1 MRQEIVEWVA
11 SILHV
16 EVTFPPKK
24 DVWIEPKDRE
34 CRLTKEVMHSGEV
47 FWYVEEYF
55 KSRKECELFVP
66 SAVPEMYEKFRTR
79 TNGKL
84 DDRVYYWARHPKR
97 CNSMEEA
104 IEYINNK
111 IKKKVPLEVSYVK
124 ID

>member
-11 SILHV
+11 SILQV

-24 DVWIEPKDRE
+24 GEWIEPKNRE

-55 KSRKECELFVP
+55 KSRRECEIFVP
-66 SAVPEMYEKFRTR
+66 SAAHDLSVKCCIR

-84 DDRVYYWARHPKR
+84 TERIWFWARHPKK

-124 ID
+124 VE

>member
-11 SILHV
+11 SFLHV
-16 EVTFPPKK
+16 EVTFLPKK
-24 DVWIEPKDRE
+24 GEWIEPKNRE

-55 KSRKECELFVP
+55 KSRKECEMFVP
-66 SAVPEMYEKFRTR
+66 SATHDLYTKYQSRTS
-79 TNGKL
+79 GKL
-84 DDRVYYWARHPKR
+84 DDRVWYWARHPKR
-97 CNSMEEA
+97 CNSMEEV

-124 ID
+124 VE